1 MNTKLMLAFS
11 LLITGI
17 SLTVGAQT
25 PAPASTS
32 PKVETKLRCDFVSA
46 TGFADTSRTVAL
58 ADMKIKCKDP
68 AVMNG
73 AQPMCCFLYQRSD
86 LGDKPDELRL
96 KCDKF
101 EPK

>member
-1 MNTKLMLAFS
+1 MNPKLTLTLS
-11 LLITGI
+11 LLVGGI
-17 SLTVGAQT
+17 SLTSGAQT

-46 TGFADTSRTVAL
+46 TGFADTSRTVKL

-68 AVMNG
+68 AVMKG
-73 AQPMCCFLYQRSD
+73 SQLMYCFLYQRSD

-96 KCDKF
+96 QCDKF
-101 EPK
+101 QPK